1 MLSRSWSA
9 HRAHYDFLIIGSGYG
24 GAIAAARLATAK
36 VSPRPSI
43 CVLERGREWPIG
55 SFPDTLPE
63 ILRERRGPLNPLGL
77 YDLLTFPDISVIKGN
92 GLGGTS
98 LVNANVAMV
107 PESDVFR
114 LAGWPASLS
123 LETLRPYYDRARQVL
138 AAGPHPNARQLAK
151 VQALDRRAREI
162 GAEAFPLDIAVN
174 FTVAGPNSYG
184 AEQKPCTD
192 CGDCITG
199 CNVGAKN
206 TLAMNYLP
214 MAASAG
220 AEIYTQAEVERIS
233 RQPGGGWRVHGS
245 RVNHALLKEPFELT
259 AANVILAAGSINSTE
274 ILLRSAMRGL
284 SVSPKVGSNF
294 SGNGDFFGLAYN
306 GSHPTNVCGFGNH
319 PDAPAARFAT
329 GPTIVGGIRY
339 PDNQLEQSMLIEDL
353 SFASGYVDSA
363 RLALALLRGEDSDPG
378 DQGRDAHRV
387 HRDVAPFT
395 PVHPDG
401 ALNHTMVY
409 LCMGFDDARGA
420 MVLETSPLHPDGRLE
435 IHWKDVGAQ
444 GVFRRLDDELR
455 RHARALGA
463 RFISSPL
470 WALFEMRPLLTA
482 HPLGGCPIGED
493 YQHGAVD
500 EYGRVFAGDGAVHE
514 GLFVADGALV
524 PSALGVNPFLTISA
538 LAERIVERKIQQMRG
553 LAYPAPET
561 SVGFSGVDRNEVVR
575 PPEGKLD
582 PL

>member
-55 SFPDTLPE
+55 SFPDTVPE

-98 LVNANVAMV
+98 LVNANVAIV

-114 LAGWPASLS
+114 LAGWPAALS
-123 LETLRPYYDRARQVL
+123 LDTLRPYYDRARQVL
-138 AAGPHPNARQLAK
+138 AATPHPNARRLAK
-151 VQALDRRAREI
+151 VQMLDRRAREI

-174 FTVAGPNSYG
+174 FSVTGANSYG

-233 RQPGGGWRVHGS
+233 RQAGGGWRVHGS
-245 RVNHALLKEPFELT
+245 RVNHALSQEPFEMT

-306 GSHPTNVCGFGNH
+306 GSHRTNVCGFGNH
-319 PDAPAARFAT
+319 EDAPAAAFAT

-339 PDNQLEQSMLIEDL
+339 PDGQLEQSMLIEDL
-353 SFASGYVDSA
+353 SFASGYVDTA
-363 RLALALLRGEDSDPG
+363 RLALALLRGEDTDPG
-378 DQGRDAHRV
+378 DQGTELRRV
-387 HRDVAPFT
+387 QRDVAPFT

-420 MVLETSPLHPDGRLE
+420 IVLETSPLHPDGRLE
-435 IHWKDVGAQ
+435 IRWQDAGAQ

-538 LAERIVERKIQQMRG
+538 LAERIVERKIQQMQG
-553 LAYPAPET
+553 IAYPAPGT
-561 SVGFSGVDRNEVVR
+561 SVGFSGVDRIEVVR
-575 PPEGKLD
+575 PPEGELD